1 MAGENSN
8 GRKASKTR
16 YWAFIV
22 YPESAPKNW
31 LSILEDLHM
40 QALVSPLH
48 DKDLDSE
55 GRPKKPH
62 WHVLL
67 LASGPISQKRADEII
82 EPFGGTK
89 SAEYVLSSRGYVRYL
104 AHLDNPDKAQY
115 NPAEIKAFG
124 GADITKLITSE
135 HDQMNVFTDIMS
147 WCEDQGVCSFSVLLR
162 YARTNQKNWLPPLI
176 KYAFFFTR
184 YLSSLKSEFEH
195 R

>member
-16 YWAFIV
+16 YWAFVV

-55 GRPKKPH
+55 GHPKKPH

-67 LASGPISQKRADEII
+67 LASGPISQKRANEII

-89 SAEYVLSSRGYVRYL
+89 SAEYVLSLRGVS
-104 AHLDNPDKAQY
+104 AG
-115 NPAEIKAFG
+115 I
-124 GADITKLITSE
+124 I
-135 HDQMNVFTDIMS
+135 
-147 WCEDQGVCSFSVLLR
+147 
-162 YARTNQKNWLPPLI
+162 WLC
-176 KYAFFFTR
+176 
-184 YLSSLKSEFEH
+184 
-195 R
+195 